1 MPIPPRKTPTVRQML
16 APMDPEI
23 NLQRMLADDKVKRQQ
38 AVVALRQTPYVADTL
53 AQAVQNP
60 SVAKRIIPI
69 DLGKG
74 VYGEADASLGN
85 IYINASG
92 NTPFV
97 ENMPTPAGNRVL
109 RGILAH
115 EMAHM
120 APNPKRDFPAYNAVA
135 RPRLWFENRA
145 EGKTLRRDMPSGQR
159 EEINLD
165 TGRIDD
171 QKLHWPWSQPRMS
184 PSESAAIR
192 ALDTYYAQN
201 KESLWGGKYSD
212 LEDPTGEGFAQA
224 FTNAAEFLAENAKG
238 VQRNYRERL
247 GQLEGNTPGAGQIVQ
262 DLLSRDIYAQH
273 PLQRVIAASP
283 RAARTSPS
291 TKR

>member
-16 APMDPEI
+16 APMDPEA
-23 NLQRMLADDKVKRQQ
+23 NLKRMVAEDRAKRSQD
-38 AVVALRQTPYVADTL
+38 VFALRQTPYVADTL

-60 SVAKRIIPI
+60 TVAKRIIPI
-69 DLGKG
+69 DLRKG
-74 VYGEADASLGN
+74 VYGEADTSLGN

-120 APNPKRDFPAYNAVA
+120 APNPKQDFPSYNAVA
-135 RPRLWFENRA
+135 RPRLLFESRA
-145 EGKTLRRDMPSGQR
+145 EGKMLQRDMPNGKR

-165 TGRIDD
+165 TGRIND
-171 QKLHWPWSQPRMS
+171 QKIHWPWNQPRLS
-184 PSESAAIR
+184 QSESAAIR
-192 ALDTYYAQN
+192 ALDEYYAQS

-212 LEDPTGEGFAQA
+212 FEDPTGEGFAQA
-224 FTNAAEFLAENAKG
+224 FTNAVEFLAENATG

-273 PLQRVIAASP
+273 PLQRVITASP
-283 RAARTSPS
+283 RAARTSPQA
-291 TKR
+291 KR